1 MSMFRYWNVNPQGE
15 RHNDCVTRAISL
27 ASGNPYKIIRKKL
40 FHTAKLL
47 DCEKLCNTC
56 YSFLIQEVLGGVPK
70 NCDGMS
76 VGEFADNYPKGT
88 YLIRIKGHL
97 TTVINNTCYDIW
109 NCLDQECDMA
119 WQLK

>member
-15 RHNDCVTRAISL
+15 KHNDCVTRAISL
-27 ASGNPYKIIRKKL
+27 ASGVPYNIVRKKL

-47 DCEKLCNTC
+47 DCEKLCPTC

-76 VGEFADNYPKGT
+76 VGKFADNYPQGT

-97 TTVINNTCYDIW
+97 TAVINNTCYDIW
-109 NCLDQECDMA
+109 NCLNRECDMA